1 MRAPQSSDREFVVLS
16 GVSSLCDCNPEADK
30 LLVGMQRYWSRTRQ
44 YDQPYINAVTD
55 FVKSSRTVWAPSS
68 RTAPPDYRSDAER
81 HGGFPTEEMTDGSVR
96 YTLRS
101 GI

>member
-55 FVKSSRTVWAPSS
+55 LVKSSRTVWAPSS